1 MLAGTTWTRWGWEDS
16 RPRGHQVH
24 LEAVTDRQTMNLR
37 TREAEVGLDL
47 TQCLEVEDMDLAE
60 DSEEQ
65 EGVEVM
71 EVVVDMV
78 EALEEE
84 EEVDLVEVE
93 EEVLEEAG
101 VEEHGVVGEVVGVLE
116 GEGGLAE
123 AGEDSNFTTSTYI

>member
-1 MLAGTTWTRWGWEDS
+1 M
-16 RPRGHQVH
+16 
-24 LEAVTDRQTMNLR
+24 EAVTDRQIMNLR

-84 EEVDLVEVE
+84 EEVDLVEV
-93 EEVLEEAG
+93 LEEAG

>member
-1 MLAGTTWTRWGWEDS
+1 
-16 RPRGHQVH
+16 
-24 LEAVTDRQTMNLR
+24 MNLR

>member
-1 MLAGTTWTRWGWEDS
+1 M
-16 RPRGHQVH
+16 
-24 LEAVTDRQTMNLR
+24 EAVTDRQTMNLR

-84 EEVDLVEVE
+84 EEVDSVEVE

-101 VEEHGVVGEVVGVLE
+101 VEEHGVVGEVVVLE